1 LFQRAKSVKV
11 TNVDSTNNEI
21 ILSNVGMIFPGD
33 QPVEALRD
41 VSFTIRDKEFVSLVG
56 PSGCGKSTLLRLISG
71 LIAPSSGE
79 INVRSKTPI
88 QAQADVDF
96 GFVFQEPVLFP
107 WLTALENVMLP
118 VQILGK
124 RSPVKDQEVT
134 DYARQLLADVELS
147 GFEKHYPEQLSG
159 GMKQRVAI
167 ARALIYHPPI
177 LLMDE
182 PFGALDEFTRDRLN
196 LLLLQVWEKIRA
208 TIIFVTHSIT
218 EALFLSD
225 RVVMLS
231 SRPGRVMSIVDVPFE
246 RPRTFD
252 VRFTQEFTE
261 MTAEL
266 RHMLQLR
273 EVVNDGQL

>member
-1 LFQRAKSVKV
+1 M
-11 TNVDSTNNEI
+11 DSTNNEI

>member
-1 LFQRAKSVKV
+1 MN
-11 TNVDSTNNEI
+11 TDSTNYCIALN
-21 ILSNVGMIFPGD
+21 NVGMVFPGE
-33 QPVEALRD
+33 QSVEALRE
-41 VSFTIRDKEFVSLVG
+41 VSFSIRDKEFISLVG

-71 LIAPSSGE
+71 LVAPTSGE
-79 INVRSKTPI
+79 IIVRSKSPA

-107 WLTALENVMLP
+107 WLTALQNVMLP

-124 RSPVKDQEVT
+124 RSPVKDQQLA

-147 GFEKHYPEQLSG
+147 GFEQHYPEQLSG

-208 TIIFVTHSIT
+208 TIVFVTHSIT

-252 VRFTQEFTE
+252 VRFTQKFTE

-273 EVVNDGQL
+273 EVANDS

>member
-1 LFQRAKSVKV
+1 
-11 TNVDSTNNEI
+11 
-21 ILSNVGMIFPGD
+21 
-33 QPVEALRD
+33 
-41 VSFTIRDKEFVSLVG
+41 
-56 PSGCGKSTLLRLISG
+56 
-71 LIAPSSGE
+71 
-79 INVRSKTPI
+79 
-88 QAQADVDF
+88 
-96 GFVFQEPVLFP
+96 
-107 WLTALENVMLP
+107 
-118 VQILGK
+118 
-124 RSPVKDQEVT
+124 
-134 DYARQLLADVELS
+134 
-147 GFEKHYPEQLSG
+147 
-159 GMKQRVAI
+159 
-167 ARALIYHPPI
+167 
-177 LLMDE
+177 MDE

>member
-1 LFQRAKSVKV
+1 MAIRPPISTHNDILLNQVSV
-11 TNVDSTNNEI
+11 T
-21 ILSNVGMIFPGD
+21 FPGS
-33 QPVEALRD
+33 PAVEALREI
-41 VSFTIRDKEFVSLVG
+41 SFTIHDKEFVSIVG

-71 LIAPSSGE
+71 LISPSSGE
-79 INVRSKTPI
+79 LIVRSKPPA

-107 WLTALENVMLP
+107 WLTAIDNVRLP
-118 VQILGK
+118 TQILGK
-124 RSPVKDQEVT
+124 RSPVKSQEVEA
-134 DYARQLLADVELS
+134 YARQLLADVELS
-147 GFEKHYPEQLSG
+147 GFENHYPEQLSG

-225 RVVMLS
+225 RVIMLS
-231 SRPGRVMSIVDVPFE
+231 SRPGRVMTMVDVPFA
-246 RPRTFD
+246 RPRNFD
-252 VRFTQEFTE
+252 IRFTPKFTE
-261 MTAEL
+261 TTAEL

-273 EVVNDGQL
+273 EVGNGNES

>member
-1 LFQRAKSVKV
+1 MNANV
-11 TNVDSTNNEI
+11 TDNDIVLN
-21 ILSNVGMIFPGD
+21 NVGMIFPGE
-33 QPVEALRD
+33 QQVEALRE

-71 LIAPSSGE
+71 LIAPTTGE
-79 INVRSKTPI
+79 IAVRSKTPS
-88 QAQADVDF
+88 QAQVDVDF

-107 WLTALENVMLP
+107 WLTALENVILP
-118 VQILGK
+118 IQILGK
-124 RSPVKDQEVT
+124 RSPMKDQKVIA
-134 DYARQLLADVELS
+134 YARQLLADVELS

-196 LLLLQVWEKIRA
+196 LLLLHVWEKIRA

-231 SRPGRVMSIVDVPFE
+231 ARPGRVMSIVDVPFE

-261 MTAEL
+261 LTAEL

-273 EVVNDGQL
+273 EVADDSQL